1 MINFSNLEKIA
12 IKTSST
18 KFTYGEFNDQI
29 NAFSTLFKDV
39 EKIAIF
45 SENRAEW
52 IFAFYSGWKN
62 DSTVVPIDFMASVTD
77 VSFILNDCK
86 PEIIF
91 TSKDKQDDLNAIL
104 KNIDYQPIVINFDT
118 LTLPSEVSSD
128 NWEMPSDNEKTAA
141 IIYTSGTTGS
151 PKGVMLSFTNI
162 IANLKCVIVDSDI
175 YQSSREVLI
184 FLPLHHIF
192 PLVGTMIA
200 PLHVNATVAVTPS
213 MQNSD
218 LMETLK
224 NNEVAVMIGV
234 PRLYELMYKGIKAK
248 IDASFV
254 GKILFKIVSATNARG
269 LAKKIFGKVHDG
281 LGGHMNIMVAGG
293 AALPKHVGKFFY
305 ALGFNILEGF
315 GMTEC
320 APMITFTRP
329 DSIKPG
335 SPGQKVV
342 DLQVEIRDGEIVAKG
357 ASVMKGYYNRPEETA
372 EILKDGWLYTG
383 DLGYFDKQGFLF
395 ITGRKKEIIVLSN
408 GKNINPVEIEVKLE
422 KGTSFISETAVFL
435 HNNALHAL
443 IVPDYTELTN
453 ANVTNI
459 EEFFKNEVISSHNK
473 NESSY
478 KRIMQFTI
486 IKSDIPRTRLGKIQR
501 FKLGELLDAPKKK
514 KEKALEPSTE
524 EYKSLK
530 VFIEDQVS
538 GEVSADDH
546 LEYDI
551 ALDSLGKLS
560 LIDFIDRSF
569 GIKVDQEKLLSFASI
584 GKMAE
589 FIADHKLRHK
599 IENIDWNQILKED
612 VDLKLPKAWMTQTLL
627 KNLAKFF
634 FNIYFKF
641 KGSGLENI
649 PEGPCII
656 APNHQSYFDGMMVAS
671 LFTNKTM
678 RKTYFYAKKKHVNNA
693 ILRFFAR
700 KNNIIVVDI
709 NKDLKES
716 IQKLAEVL
724 KQGKNIIIFPEG
736 TRTNDGKLGNFKQMF
751 AILSKE
757 LNIPI
762 VPVAI
767 QGSFKALPT
776 GKRIPRISTPVSVQ
790 FLQPIFPT
798 KFDYN
803 TLTEK
808 VKQDI
813 FNEMNKKN

>member
-12 IKTSST
+12 IKTSNT
-18 KFTYGEFNDQI
+18 EYTYRELNNQI
-29 NAFSTLFKDV
+29 NAFSTLFKDA
-39 EKIAIF
+39 EKVAIF

-77 VSFILNDCK
+77 VSFIINDCK

-91 TSKDKQDDLNAIL
+91 TSKDKQDDLNIIL
-104 KNIDYQPIVINFDT
+104 KNLDYQPKVINFDDI
-118 LTLPSEVSSD
+118 TLPSEVNSSD
-128 NWEMPSDNEKTAA
+128 WKMPSDNEKTAA

-162 IANLKCVIVDSDI
+162 IANLKCVIVDSYI
-175 YQSSREVLI
+175 YNSNRQVLI

-192 PLVGTMIA
+192 PLVGTMVA
-200 PLHVNATVAVTPS
+200 PLNVNATAVLSPS

-248 IDASFV
+248 IDVSFV
-254 GKILFKIVSATNARG
+254 GKMLYKIVSATNARG

-305 ALGFNILEGF
+305 SLGFNILEGF

-329 DSIKPG
+329 DNIKPG
-335 SPGQKVV
+335 SPGQKVI

-372 EILKDGWLYTG
+372 DILKDGWLYTG

-395 ITGRKKEIIVLSN
+395 VTGRKKEIIVLSN

-422 KGTSFISETAVFL
+422 KESSFISETAVFL

-443 IVPDYTELTN
+443 IVPDYN
-453 ANVTNI
+453 AVSNASI
-459 EEFFKNEVISSHNK
+459 IDIKEFFKNEVISTHNK

-486 IKSDIPRTRLGKIQR
+486 IKSEIPRTRLGKIQR
-501 FKLGELLDAPKKK
+501 FKLGELLDAPQKK
-514 KEKALEPSTE
+514 KEKTDEPSSE
-524 EYKSLK
+524 EYRSIK

-538 GEVSADDH
+538 GEISADDH
-546 LEYDI
+546 LEFDI

-569 GIKVDQEKLLSFASI
+569 GVKVDQEKLLSFASV

-589 FIADHKLRHK
+589 FIADNKLRHK
-599 IENIDWNQILKED
+599 IENIDWSEILKED
-612 VDLKLPKAWMTQTLL
+612 LKLELPKTGMIQKIITSTFRACAKLL
-627 KNLAKFF
+627 
-634 FNIYFKF
+634 FKL
-641 KGSGLENI
+641 KGKGIENI
-649 PEGPCII
+649 PDGPCII
-656 APNHQSYFDGMMVAS
+656 APNHESYFDSVFIAS
-671 LFTNKTM
+671 FFNTKII
-678 RKTYFYAKKKHVNNA
+678 KSTYFYAKKKHVNN
-693 ILRFFAR
+693 FFTKFLAR
-700 KNNIIVVDI
+700 HNNVIVMDI

-716 IQKLAEVL
+716 IQKLAGVL
-724 KQGKNIIIFPEG
+724 KQGKKIIIFPEG
-736 TRTNDGKLGNFKQMF
+736 TRTNTGELGDFKHTF
-751 AILSKE
+751 SILSKE
-757 LNIPI
+757 LNVPI
-762 VPVAI
+762 VPVVLNGAYE
-767 QGSFKALPT
+767 ALPRS
-776 GKRIPRISTPVSVQ
+776 KRFPVINAPINVEFLKPVNPEKYNYKEICSIVKANISKAQ
-790 FLQPIFPT
+790 
-798 KFDYN
+798 K
-803 TLTEK
+803 
-808 VKQDI
+808 
-813 FNEMNKKN
+813 